1 MIIEDDEEIRN
12 ELNELVRKGYLMK
25 GGRWYDC
32 KIHEVTQVKYEMTEH
47 FSKQYNIKSLCLVLE
62 VSKSWYYK
70 WIKNKDVLNQYEF
83 NRKDFGE
90 LIKDIHKRKQSY
102 EYHRIRKIIL
112 DEIGWV
118 VLTNLVHKVCK
129 ILKIKSKSKHYK
141 YKKPGEESVK
151 YKNIIGY
158 NCNTS
163 RPFEK
168 IVSDTTSFYFRKKK
182 YDWTFY
188 LDVFNNEIVRSDV
201 R

>member
-32 KIHEVTQVKYEMTEH
+32 KIHEVTQVKYEMIEH
-47 FSKQYNIKSLCLVLE
+47 FSKQYSIKSLYLVLE
-62 VSKSWYYK
+62 VSKSGYYK

-118 VLTNLVHKVCK
+118 VLANLVHKVYK

-168 IVSDTTSFYFRKKK
+168 IVSDTTSFYFRK
-182 YDWTFY
+182 
-188 LDVFNNEIVRSDV
+188 
-201 R
+201 

>member
-32 KIHEVTQVKYEMTEH
+32 KIHEVTQVKYEMIEH
-47 FSKQYNIKSLCLVLE
+47 FSKQYSIKSLYLVLE
-62 VSKSWYYK
+62 VSKSGYYK

-118 VLTNLVHKVCK
+118 VLANLVHKVCK

-188 LDVFNNEIVRSDV
+188 LDVFNNEIVGSDV